1 MKCLE
6 HRNTGAV
13 ATLTIETRLPATL
26 RMDKTQ
32 QISDMFAATP
42 RQVKFWFIMG
52 LDCRIRQG

>member
-42 RQVKFWFIMG
+42 RQGKFWFIM
-52 LDCRIRQG
+52 RT